1 MLSNA
6 TKESLQT
13 PDDAWEILR
22 DCRAWFLKQAVQL
35 LREAEPVPDDAVAAF
50 AQALGAYFDEKTT
63 AERRTSFDQLGDLTA
78 SKISLLGESDLELDI
93 RLGQFSA
100 LLTESN
106 GKALWRVYLRF
117 VTLLGRP
124 DLSPTDNPV
133 GPKAIAKG
141 LAALTAVLAENPD
154 TARQRLDR
162 LEDVFAEFLPA
173 LYAGFN
179 DFLIARKVSAAQ
191 PTIVTASDIASAAQ
205 AGGVTGALAMDPA
218 AALQHSLIGQGQP
231 GGGDAVSMG
240 AGVAAS
246 LLTQAMFGRLLAR
259 LDDLERAAPAVTGGV
274 ETTMTRPLDSIQLGL
289 PAGAPEA
296 AAIDALAMI
305 FEAIFASPT
314 LPDPIKTALSSL
326 QIPTLRA
333 VMLDRNFFTAD
344 AHPARQLLDKMARA
358 AVGLPVDVTS
368 KHPLCTVIQQIASR
382 VRAEFIN
389 DTQVL
394 SHYVGELDK
403 LIARRDNAAGQSAAG
418 YRPLVQRLEQ
428 GDQAEQA
435 SRRVIDT
442 FCLRVD
448 VPPAISRF
456 LRDHWQRLLRQV
468 WLESGEESAAW
479 QDNKAVVDQ
488 LLWSVQPKVDIEER
502 KQLARE
508 LPQMLKTI
516 TAGMQHV
523 SVPDAAR
530 AEFLDACFALQT
542 AAMRGAHSESPA
554 AATNPSVLAAT
565 RPTPASAPA
574 LSELRSGVQR
584 LRIYDLAG
592 AWNGGRQRQSALGIG
607 DWLSFH
613 LADEPPVCGRICH
626 VAKGS
631 GKLLLANPDWD
642 FAVLLHPAIAE
653 GQLRDGRASISS
665 GVSLF
670 NAAAEQAL
678 RRTPQAAEVR
688 QS

>member
-1 MLSNA
+1 
-6 TKESLQT
+6 
-13 PDDAWEILR
+13 
-22 DCRAWFLKQAVQL
+22 
-35 LREAEPVPDDAVAAF
+35 
-50 AQALGAYFDEKTT
+50 
-63 AERRTSFDQLGDLTA
+63 
-78 SKISLLGESDLELDI
+78 
-93 RLGQFSA
+93 
-100 LLTESN
+100 
-106 GKALWRVYLRF
+106 
-117 VTLLGRP
+117 
-124 DLSPTDNPV
+124 
-133 GPKAIAKG
+133 
-141 LAALTAVLAENPD
+141 
-154 TARQRLDR
+154 
-162 LEDVFAEFLPA
+162 
-173 LYAGFN
+173 
-179 DFLIARKVSAAQ
+179 
-191 PTIVTASDIASAAQ
+191 
-205 AGGVTGALAMDPA
+205 
-218 AALQHSLIGQGQP
+218 
-231 GGGDAVSMG
+231 
-240 AGVAAS
+240 
-246 LLTQAMFGRLLAR
+246 
-259 LDDLERAAPAVTGGV
+259 
-274 ETTMTRPLDSIQLGL
+274 
-289 PAGAPEA
+289 
-296 AAIDALAMI
+296 MI

-333 VMLDRNFFTAD
+333 MMLDRNFFTAD

-358 AVGLPVDVTS
+358 AVGLPIDVTS
-368 KHPLCTVIQQIASR
+368 RHPLCAIIQQIASR
-382 VRAEFIN
+382 VRSEFVD

-394 SHYVGELDK
+394 SRYAGELDK
-403 LIARRDNAAGQSAAG
+403 LVARRDASAAQAASS

-442 FCLRVD
+442 FCLRTD

-479 QDNKAVVDQ
+479 RDNKAVVDQ
-488 LLWSVQPKVDIEER
+488 LLWSVQPKVDIEDR
-502 KQLARE
+502 KRLARE

-516 TAGMQHV
+516 TTGMQHV

-542 AAMRGAHSESPA
+542 AAMRGTHSETPA
-554 AATNPSVLAAT
+554 AAANLSALAA
-565 RPTPASAPA
+565 RPVAANAPI

-592 AWNGGRQRQSALGIG
+592 AWSGGRQRQSTLGVG

-626 VAKGS
+626 IAKGS

-653 GQLRDGRASISS
+653 SQLRDGRASISS

-678 RRTPQAAEVR
+678 RGASLAA
-688 QS
+688 

>member
-6 TKESLQT
+6 TSESLQT

-22 DCRAWFLKQAVQL
+22 DCRSWFLRQADKL
-35 LREAEPVPDDAVAAF
+35 LREAEALPEDGVAAF
-50 AQALGAYFDEKTT
+50 AKAVGAYFDEKSGT
-63 AERRTSFDQLGDLTA
+63 ERRTSFDQLGNLTA

-93 RLGQFSA
+93 RLGEFSA
-100 LLTESN
+100 ALTESN

-141 LAALTAVLAENPD
+141 LAALCMALGEDSDSTGE
-154 TARQRLDR
+154 RLDR

-173 LYAGFN
+173 LYTGLN

-191 PTIVTASDIASAAQ
+191 PTIVTAPDIATAAQ
-205 AGGVTGALAMDPA
+205 AGGVPGALALDPA
-218 AALQHSLIGQGQP
+218 AALQRSLIGQARP
-231 GGGDAVSMG
+231 AGGAVSMET
-240 AGVAAS
+240 GVAAS

-259 LDDLERAAPAVTGGV
+259 LDDLERAAPPMAGASEGAAP
-274 ETTMTRPLDSIQLGL
+274 RALDSTHLGL

-368 KHPLCTVIQQIASR
+368 KHPLCAVIQQIASC
-382 VRAEFIN
+382 VRAEFVN

-403 LIARRDNAAGQSAAG
+403 LIVRRDNAAGQAAAG

-468 WLESGEESAAW
+468 WLESGEESAVW

-502 KQLARE
+502 KRLARE

-530 AEFLDACFALQT
+530 GEFLDACFALQT
-542 AAMRGAHSESPA
+542 AAMRGTHSETPA
-554 AATNPSVLAAT
+554 AVANPSVLAAT
-565 RPTPASAPA
+565 RPAAASAPT
-574 LSELRSGVQR
+574 LSELRSGIQR

-592 AWNGGRQRQSALGIG
+592 AWSGGRQRQSALGVG
-607 DWLSFH
+607 DWLSFR

-626 VAKGS
+626 IAKGS

>member
-1 MLSNA
+1 MLPNA
-6 TKESLQT
+6 TNESLQT

-22 DCRAWFLKQAVQL
+22 DCRGWFLKQADKL
-35 LREAEPVPDDAVAAF
+35 LREGEAVPDDAAAAF
-50 AQALGAYFDEKTT
+50 AKAVGAYFDEKTST
-63 AERRTSFDQLGDLTA
+63 ERRTSFDQLGNLTA

-93 RLGQFSA
+93 RLGEFA
-100 LLTESN
+100 AGLTESN

-124 DLSPTDNPV
+124 DLSPADNPV

-141 LAALTAVLAENPD
+141 LAALCTVPGDNADIAGE
-154 TARQRLDR
+154 RLGR
-162 LEDVFAEFLPA
+162 LEEVFAEFLPA
-173 LYAGFN
+173 LYAGLN

-191 PTIVTASDIASAAQ
+191 PTIVTAPDVATAAQ
-205 AGGVTGALAMDPA
+205 AGGVPGGLAMDAA
-218 AALQHSLIGQGQP
+218 AALQRSLVAQAQP
-231 GGGDAVSMG
+231 GGGNAVSMG

-259 LDDLERAAPAVTGGV
+259 LDDLERAAPAVTGGS
-274 ETTMTRPLDSIQLGL
+274 ETIAPRALDSTQLGL

-296 AAIDALAMI
+296 AAIDALALI

-358 AVGLPVDVTS
+358 AVGLPSDVNS
-368 KHPLCTVIQQIASR
+368 KHPLCMVIQQIASR
-382 VRAEFIN
+382 VRAEFVN

-394 SHYVGELDK
+394 SRHAGELDK
-403 LIARRDNAAGQSAAG
+403 LIARRDNAASQAAAA
-418 YRPLVQRLEQ
+418 YRPLIQRLEQ
-428 GDQAEQA
+428 GDQADQA

-442 FCLRVD
+442 FCLRAD

-456 LRDHWQRLLRQV
+456 LRDHWQRLLRQI
-468 WLESGEESAAW
+468 WLESGEESTEW
-479 QDNKAVVDQ
+479 LDNKAVVDQ

-502 KQLARE
+502 KRLARE

-542 AAMRGAHSESPA
+542 AAMRGTHNETADAGATSPVLGATRPA
-554 AATNPSVLAAT
+554 AAAT
-565 RPTPASAPA
+565 PA

-584 LRIYDLAG
+584 LRIYDLGG
-592 AWNGGRQRQSALGIG
+592 AWGGSRYRQSALVVG
-607 DWLSFH
+607 DWLSFC
-613 LADEPPVCGRICH
+613 LADEPPICGRVCH
-626 VAKGS
+626 IAKGS
-631 GKLLLANPDWD
+631 GKLLLANPDWE
-642 FAVLLHPAIAE
+642 FAVLLHPALAE
-653 GQLRDGRASISS
+653 AQLKDGRASISS

-678 RRTPQAAEVR
+678 RRTPQSAEVR
-688 QS
+688 PS